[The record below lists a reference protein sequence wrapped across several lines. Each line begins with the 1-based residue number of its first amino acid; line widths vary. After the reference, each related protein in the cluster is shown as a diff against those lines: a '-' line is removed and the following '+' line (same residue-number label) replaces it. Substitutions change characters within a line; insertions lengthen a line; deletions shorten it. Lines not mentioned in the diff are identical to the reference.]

1 MKLTDHTYACNNLTS
16 FDFQVHAITGN
27 GNDVNQLKLALK
39 NLWNHNKWTYFVAD
53 FIHWELLCS
62 GRSKYY
68 LDLHNNLNFLGA
80 AAKLPGL
87 MERISNDL
95 ISNRPF
101 KSTTGVTCAENL
113 TLDGFRGMQKFAQDF
128 IEVDSVWITKSEY
141 EEKGGDVLKV
151 HCCSNRWFLVF

>member
-16 FDFQVHAITGN
+16 FEFQVHAITGK
-27 GNDVNQLKLALK
+27 GNDVNRSAETCFEKFVKSQQV
-39 NLWNHNKWTYFVAD
+39 NLFCGGFYTL
-53 FIHWELLCS
+53 ELLS
-62 GRSKYY
+62 SRRSKYY
-68 LDLHNNLNFLGA
+68 LDLRLNFNFLGA

-151 HCCSNRWFLVF
+151 HCCSNR

>member
-1 MKLTDHTYACNNLTS
+1 MAEFT
-16 FDFQVHAITGN
+16 
-27 GNDVNQLKLALK
+27 
-39 NLWNHNKWTYFVAD
+39 
-53 FIHWELLCS
+53 HWKLLCS
-62 GRSKYY
+62 RRSKYY
-68 LDLHNNLNFLGA
+68 LDLHTNLNFLGA

-101 KSTTGVTCAENL
+101 KSTTGVTSAENL
-113 TLDGFRGMQKFAQDF
+113 TLDSFRGMQKFAQDF

-151 HCCSNRWFLVF
+151 HCCSNR

>member
-1 MKLTDHTYACNNLTS
+1 MKLLGLFLIRCIFTEKTESAKKGLK
-16 FDFQVHAITGN
+16 FVKIGTGKN
-27 GNDVNQLKLALK
+27 RGIPEHCALGTT
-39 NLWNHNKWTYFVAD
+39 LQ
-53 FIHWELLCS
+53 CS
-62 GRSKYY
+62 KRSKYY

-128 IEVDSVWITKSEY
+128 IEVGSVWITKSEY

-151 HCCSNRWFLVF
+151 HCCSNR

>member
-1 MKLTDHTYACNNLTS
+1 MKS
-16 FDFQVHAITGN
+16 QQV
-27 GNDVNQLKLALK
+27 KLFCGGFYTLGTT
-39 NLWNHNKWTYFVAD
+39 LQ
-53 FIHWELLCS
+53 CS
-62 GRSKYY
+62 KRSKYY
-68 LDLHNNLNFLGA
+68 LDLPNNLNFLGA

-128 IEVDSVWITKSEY
+128 IEVGSVWITKSEY

-151 HCCSNRWFLVF
+151 HCCSNR